1 MKKNILWILALVL
14 PFMGFFSSCSSD
26 EDIIFDHERQ
36 QFETRAD
43 RILLEFIVPFGT
55 TADEEIYITGPFNG
69 DSTAIGNAAYLL
81 TKAPKSDMK
90 WGIYLDPSTFINGKT
105 LADGFRFY
113 SVSQGK
119 EYTTKGEQAW
129 HTDNPSVGTFTNIWG
144 QRWESYYWSGDE
156 PEIEHDGFV
165 VYVDNQTGWDAITL
179 YMWGDVNNL
188 NGDWPGMAPTGTVEL
203 NGTTWTFFDMG
214 ADNSGLSENLIFN
227 NAGGGTQL
235 PDFAFTIDRDI
246 YLRVTESGVEE
257 VEVEP
262 SVKHDGYA
270 VFVLDQTGWDDIT
283 LYMWGDVNN
292 LNGDWPGMAVTGE
305 QTVAGNTYKYFDMGA
320 DNSGLSEN
328 LIFNNAGGGTQH
340 PDFAFTIDRDIYL
353 LVTASGVE
361 EIDPY
366 NFKPGGDTPEPEPQ
380 GEKHKFYVKDLT
392 GWGSVGL
399 YAWGDG
405 LPELFGGWPGKQDYT
420 TETVGGVEFKVF
432 EYTGK
437 GDTYHP
443 IFNGDGGQVDGPAVT
458 TDRDYYF
465 EVTAT
470 SFVEI
475 DKPSSGSHKIYIN
488 NQTGWDALGL
498 YAWGDGLP
506 ELFGGWPGLTTYTS
520 ETIDGVTYQV
530 FTYEGSGQE
539 YHLILNNAGAGS
551 QVDGPAITTGSD
563 YFFTVTASEWTAKSV
578 KARR

>member
-1 MKKNILWILALVL
+1 MKKNILWILTLVL

-188 NGDWPGMAPTGTVEL
+188 NGDWPGMAPTGTVKL
-203 NGTTWTFFDMG
+203 NGTTWTFFDIG

-366 NFKPGGDTPEPEPQ
+366 NFKP
-380 GEKHKFYVKDLT
+380 
-392 GWGSVGL
+392 
-399 YAWGDG
+399 
-405 LPELFGGWPGKQDYT
+405 
-420 TETVGGVEFKVF
+420 
-432 EYTGK
+432 
-437 GDTYHP
+437 
-443 IFNGDGGQVDGPAVT
+443 
-458 TDRDYYF
+458 
-465 EVTAT
+465 
-470 SFVEI
+470 
-475 DKPSSGSHKIYIN
+475 SSGSHKIYIN

-506 ELFGGWPGLTTYTS
+506 ELFVGWPGLTTYTS

>member
-14 PFMGFFSSCSSD
+14 PFMGIFSSCSSD

-113 SVSQGK
+113 SASQGK

-129 HTDNPSVGTFTNIWG
+129 HTDNPGVGTFTNIWG

-179 YMWGDVNNL
+179 YMWGDKNNL
-188 NGDWPGMAPTGTVEL
+188 NGDWPGMAPTGSVKL
-203 NGTTWTFFDMG
+203 NGTTWTYFDMG
-214 ADNSGLSENLIFN
+214 ADNSGLAENLIFN

-235 PDFAFTIDRDI
+235 
-246 YLRVTESGVEE
+246 
-257 VEVEP
+257 
-262 SVKHDGYA
+262 
-270 VFVLDQTGWDDIT
+270 
-283 LYMWGDVNN
+283 
-292 LNGDWPGMAVTGE
+292 
-305 QTVAGNTYKYFDMGA
+305 
-320 DNSGLSEN
+320 
-328 LIFNNAGGGTQH
+328 

-366 NFKPGGDTPEPEPQ
+366 NFKPGGDIPEPEPQ

-392 GWGSVGL
+392 GWNSVGL
-399 YAWGDG
+399 YAWGDD
-405 LPELFGGWPGKQDYT
+405 LPELFGEWPGKQDYT

-437 GDTYHP
+437 GDTYYP
-443 IFNGDGGQVDGPAVT
+443 IFNGDGGQVDGPAIT

-498 YAWGDGLP
+498 YAWGEGLP
-506 ELFGGWPGLTTYTS
+506 ELFGEWPGLTTYTS

>member
-1 MKKNILWILALVL
+1 MKKNILWILTLVL

-144 QRWESYYWSGDE
+144 QRWESYYWSGEE

-188 NGDWPGMAPTGTVEL
+188 NGDWPGMAPTGSVKL
-203 NGTTWTFFDMG
+203 NGTTWTYFDMG

-353 LVTASGVE
+353 LVTANGVE
-361 EIDPY
+361 EIDSY
-366 NFKPGGDTPEPEPQ
+366 NF
-380 GEKHKFYVKDLT
+380 
-392 GWGSVGL
+392 
-399 YAWGDG
+399 
-405 LPELFGGWPGKQDYT
+405 
-420 TETVGGVEFKVF
+420 
-432 EYTGK
+432 
-437 GDTYHP
+437 
-443 IFNGDGGQVDGPAVT
+443 
-458 TDRDYYF
+458 
-465 EVTAT
+465 
-470 SFVEI
+470 
-475 DKPSSGSHKIYIN
+475 KPSSGSHKIYIN

-498 YAWGDGLP
+498 YAWGEGLP
-506 ELFGGWPGLTTYTS
+506 ELFGEWPGLTTYTS

-530 FTYEGSGQE
+530 FTYEGNGQE

-551 QVDGPAITTGSD
+551 QVDGPAITAGSD
-563 YFFTVTASEWTAKSV
+563 FFFTVTASEWKAQSV

>member
-188 NGDWPGMAPTGTVEL
+188 NGDWPGMAPTGTVKL

-235 PDFAFTIDRDI
+235 PDFAFTINRDI

-361 EIDPY
+361 EIDPH
-366 NFKPGGDTPEPEPQ
+366 NF
-380 GEKHKFYVKDLT
+380 
-392 GWGSVGL
+392 
-399 YAWGDG
+399 
-405 LPELFGGWPGKQDYT
+405 
-420 TETVGGVEFKVF
+420 
-432 EYTGK
+432 
-437 GDTYHP
+437 
-443 IFNGDGGQVDGPAVT
+443 
-458 TDRDYYF
+458 
-465 EVTAT
+465 
-470 SFVEI
+470 
-475 DKPSSGSHKIYIN
+475 KPSSGSHKIYIN

-498 YAWGDGLP
+498 YAWGEGLP
-506 ELFGGWPGLTTYTS
+506 ELFGEWPGLTTYTS

>member
-188 NGDWPGMAPTGTVEL
+188 NGDWPGMA
-203 NGTTWTFFDMG
+203 
-214 ADNSGLSENLIFN
+214 
-227 NAGGGTQL
+227 
-235 PDFAFTIDRDI
+235 
-246 YLRVTESGVEE
+246 
-257 VEVEP
+257 
-262 SVKHDGYA
+262 
-270 VFVLDQTGWDDIT
+270 
-283 LYMWGDVNN
+283 
-292 LNGDWPGMAVTGE
+292 VTGE

-366 NFKPGGDTPEPEPQ
+366 NFKP
-380 GEKHKFYVKDLT
+380 
-392 GWGSVGL
+392 
-399 YAWGDG
+399 
-405 LPELFGGWPGKQDYT
+405 
-420 TETVGGVEFKVF
+420 
-432 EYTGK
+432 
-437 GDTYHP
+437 
-443 IFNGDGGQVDGPAVT
+443 
-458 TDRDYYF
+458 
-465 EVTAT
+465 
-470 SFVEI
+470 
-475 DKPSSGSHKIYIN
+475 SSGSHKIYIN

-498 YAWGDGLP
+498 YAWGEGLP
-506 ELFGGWPGLTTYTS
+506 ELFGEWPGLTTYTS

-551 QVDGPAITTGSD
+551 QVDGPVITTGSD
-563 YFFTVTASEWTAKSV
+563 FFFTVTASEWKAQSV

>member
-1 MKKNILWILALVL
+1 MKKNILWILTLVL

-188 NGDWPGMAPTGTVEL
+188 NGDWPGMAPTGTVKL

-353 LVTASGVE
+353 LVTANGVE
-361 EIDPY
+361 EIDSY
-366 NFKPGGDTPEPEPQ
+366 NF
-380 GEKHKFYVKDLT
+380 
-392 GWGSVGL
+392 
-399 YAWGDG
+399 
-405 LPELFGGWPGKQDYT
+405 
-420 TETVGGVEFKVF
+420 
-432 EYTGK
+432 
-437 GDTYHP
+437 
-443 IFNGDGGQVDGPAVT
+443 
-458 TDRDYYF
+458 
-465 EVTAT
+465 
-470 SFVEI
+470 
-475 DKPSSGSHKIYIN
+475 KPSSGSHKIYIN

-498 YAWGDGLP
+498 YAWGEGLP
-506 ELFGGWPGLTTYTS
+506 ELFGEWPGLTTYTS

>member
-14 PFMGFFSSCSSD
+14 PFMGIFSSCSSD

-188 NGDWPGMAPTGTVEL
+188 NGDWPGMAPTGTVKL

-353 LVTASGVE
+353 LVTANGVE
-361 EIDPY
+361 EIDSY
-366 NFKPGGDTPEPEPQ
+366 NF
-380 GEKHKFYVKDLT
+380 
-392 GWGSVGL
+392 
-399 YAWGDG
+399 
-405 LPELFGGWPGKQDYT
+405 
-420 TETVGGVEFKVF
+420 
-432 EYTGK
+432 
-437 GDTYHP
+437 
-443 IFNGDGGQVDGPAVT
+443 
-458 TDRDYYF
+458 
-465 EVTAT
+465 
-470 SFVEI
+470 
-475 DKPSSGSHKIYIN
+475 KPSSGSHKIYIN

-498 YAWGDGLP
+498 YAWGEGLP
-506 ELFGGWPGLTTYTS
+506 ELFGEWPGLTTYTS

>member
-81 TKAPKSDMK
+81 TKAPKSDIK

-188 NGDWPGMAPTGTVEL
+188 NGDWPGMAPTGTVKL

-235 PDFAFTIDRDI
+235 PDFAFTINRDI

-305 QTVAGNTYKYFDMGA
+305 QTVAGYTYKYFDMGA

-366 NFKPGGDTPEPEPQ
+366 NFKP
-380 GEKHKFYVKDLT
+380 
-392 GWGSVGL
+392 
-399 YAWGDG
+399 
-405 LPELFGGWPGKQDYT
+405 
-420 TETVGGVEFKVF
+420 
-432 EYTGK
+432 
-437 GDTYHP
+437 
-443 IFNGDGGQVDGPAVT
+443 
-458 TDRDYYF
+458 
-465 EVTAT
+465 
-470 SFVEI
+470 
-475 DKPSSGSHKIYIN
+475 SSGSHKIYIN

-498 YAWGDGLP
+498 YAWGEGLP
-506 ELFGGWPGLTTYTS
+506 ELFGEWPGLTTYTS

-563 YFFTVTASEWTAKSV
+563 FFFTVTASEWKAQSV

>member
-14 PFMGFFSSCSSD
+14 PFMGIFSSCSSD

-144 QRWESYYWSGDE
+144 QRWESYYWSGEE

-188 NGDWPGMAPTGTVEL
+188 NGDWPGMAPTGSVKL
-203 NGTTWTFFDMG
+203 NGTTWTYFDMG

-353 LVTASGVE
+353 LVTANGVE
-361 EIDPY
+361 EIDSY
-366 NFKPGGDTPEPEPQ
+366 NF
-380 GEKHKFYVKDLT
+380 
-392 GWGSVGL
+392 
-399 YAWGDG
+399 
-405 LPELFGGWPGKQDYT
+405 
-420 TETVGGVEFKVF
+420 
-432 EYTGK
+432 
-437 GDTYHP
+437 
-443 IFNGDGGQVDGPAVT
+443 
-458 TDRDYYF
+458 
-465 EVTAT
+465 
-470 SFVEI
+470 
-475 DKPSSGSHKIYIN
+475 KPSSGSHKIYIN

-498 YAWGDGLP
+498 YAWGEGLP
-506 ELFGGWPGLTTYTS
+506 ELFGEWPGLTTYTS

-551 QVDGPAITTGSD
+551 QVDGPAITAGSD
-563 YFFTVTASEWTAKSV
+563 FFFTVTASEWKAQSV

>member
-1 MKKNILWILALVL
+1 MKKNILWILTLVL

-144 QRWESYYWSGDE
+144 QRWESYYWSGEE

-188 NGDWPGMAPTGTVEL
+188 NGDWPGMAPTGSVKL
-203 NGTTWTFFDMG
+203 NGTTWTYFDMG

-353 LVTASGVE
+353 LVTANGVE
-361 EIDPY
+361 EIDSY
-366 NFKPGGDTPEPEPQ
+366 NF
-380 GEKHKFYVKDLT
+380 
-392 GWGSVGL
+392 
-399 YAWGDG
+399 
-405 LPELFGGWPGKQDYT
+405 
-420 TETVGGVEFKVF
+420 
-432 EYTGK
+432 
-437 GDTYHP
+437 
-443 IFNGDGGQVDGPAVT
+443 
-458 TDRDYYF
+458 
-465 EVTAT
+465 
-470 SFVEI
+470 
-475 DKPSSGSHKIYIN
+475 KPSSGSHKIYIN

-498 YAWGDGLP
+498 YAWGEGLP
-506 ELFGGWPGLTTYTS
+506 ELFGEWPGLTTYTS

-551 QVDGPAITTGSD
+551 QVDGPAITAGSD
-563 YFFTVTASEWTAKSV
+563 FFFTVTASEWKAQSV

>member
-14 PFMGFFSSCSSD
+14 PFMGIFSSCSSD

-188 NGDWPGMAPTGTVEL
+188 NGDWPGMAPTGTVKL

-246 YLRVTESGVEE
+246 
-257 VEVEP
+257 
-262 SVKHDGYA
+262 
-270 VFVLDQTGWDDIT
+270 
-283 LYMWGDVNN
+283 
-292 LNGDWPGMAVTGE
+292 
-305 QTVAGNTYKYFDMGA
+305 
-320 DNSGLSEN
+320 
-328 LIFNNAGGGTQH
+328 
-340 PDFAFTIDRDIYL
+340 
-353 LVTASGVE
+353 
-361 EIDPY
+361 
-366 NFKPGGDTPEPEPQ
+366 
-380 GEKHKFYVKDLT
+380 
-392 GWGSVGL
+392 
-399 YAWGDG
+399 
-405 LPELFGGWPGKQDYT
+405 
-420 TETVGGVEFKVF
+420 
-432 EYTGK
+432 
-437 GDTYHP
+437 
-443 IFNGDGGQVDGPAVT
+443 
-458 TDRDYYF
+458 
-465 EVTAT
+465 
-470 SFVEI
+470 
-475 DKPSSGSHKIYIN
+475 
-488 NQTGWDALGL
+488 
-498 YAWGDGLP
+498 
-506 ELFGGWPGLTTYTS
+506 
-520 ETIDGVTYQV
+520 
-530 FTYEGSGQE
+530 
-539 YHLILNNAGAGS
+539 
-551 QVDGPAITTGSD
+551 
-563 YFFTVTASEWTAKSV
+563 
-578 KARR
+578 

>member
-188 NGDWPGMAPTGTVEL
+188 NGDWPGMAPTGTVKL

-235 PDFAFTIDRDI
+235 PDFAFTINRDI

-292 LNGDWPGMAVTGE
+292 LNGDWPGMTVTGE

-366 NFKPGGDTPEPEPQ
+366 NF
-380 GEKHKFYVKDLT
+380 
-392 GWGSVGL
+392 
-399 YAWGDG
+399 
-405 LPELFGGWPGKQDYT
+405 
-420 TETVGGVEFKVF
+420 
-432 EYTGK
+432 
-437 GDTYHP
+437 
-443 IFNGDGGQVDGPAVT
+443 
-458 TDRDYYF
+458 
-465 EVTAT
+465 
-470 SFVEI
+470 
-475 DKPSSGSHKIYIN
+475 KPSSGSHKIYIN

>member
-14 PFMGFFSSCSSD
+14 PFMGIFSSCSSD

-129 HTDNPSVGTFTNIWG
+129 HTDNPNVGSFTNIWG

-188 NGDWPGMAPTGTVEL
+188 NGDWPGMAPTGSVKL
-203 NGTTWTFFDMG
+203 NGTTWTYFDMG

-366 NFKPGGDTPEPEPQ
+366 NFKP
-380 GEKHKFYVKDLT
+380 
-392 GWGSVGL
+392 
-399 YAWGDG
+399 
-405 LPELFGGWPGKQDYT
+405 
-420 TETVGGVEFKVF
+420 
-432 EYTGK
+432 
-437 GDTYHP
+437 
-443 IFNGDGGQVDGPAVT
+443 
-458 TDRDYYF
+458 
-465 EVTAT
+465 
-470 SFVEI
+470 
-475 DKPSSGSHKIYIN
+475 SSGSHKIYIN

-498 YAWGDGLP
+498 YAWGEGLP
-506 ELFGGWPGLTTYTS
+506 ELFGEWPGLTTYTS

>member
-81 TKAPKSDMK
+81 TKAPKSDMN

-144 QRWESYYWSGDE
+144 QRWESYYWSGEE

-188 NGDWPGMAPTGTVEL
+188 NGDWPGMAPTGSVKL
-203 NGTTWTFFDMG
+203 NGTTWTYFDMG

-262 SVKHDGYA
+262 SV
-270 VFVLDQTGWDDIT
+270 W
-283 LYMWGDVNN
+283 
-292 LNGDWPGMAVTGE
+292 
-305 QTVAGNTYKYFDMGA
+305 
-320 DNSGLSEN
+320 LSREN
-328 LIFNNAGGGTQH
+328 
-340 PDFAFTIDRDIYL
+340 
-353 LVTASGVE
+353 
-361 EIDPY
+361 
-366 NFKPGGDTPEPEPQ
+366 KP
-380 GEKHKFYVKDLT
+380 
-392 GWGSVGL
+392 
-399 YAWGDG
+399 
-405 LPELFGGWPGKQDYT
+405 
-420 TETVGGVEFKVF
+420 
-432 EYTGK
+432 
-437 GDTYHP
+437 
-443 IFNGDGGQVDGPAVT
+443 
-458 TDRDYYF
+458 
-465 EVTAT
+465 
-470 SFVEI
+470 
-475 DKPSSGSHKIYIN
+475 
-488 NQTGWDALGL
+488 
-498 YAWGDGLP
+498 
-506 ELFGGWPGLTTYTS
+506 
-520 ETIDGVTYQV
+520 
-530 FTYEGSGQE
+530 
-539 YHLILNNAGAGS
+539 
-551 QVDGPAITTGSD
+551 
-563 YFFTVTASEWTAKSV
+563 
-578 KARR
+578 

>member
-188 NGDWPGMAPTGTVEL
+188 NGDWPGMAPTGTVKL

-366 NFKPGGDTPEPEPQ
+366 NFKP
-380 GEKHKFYVKDLT
+380 
-392 GWGSVGL
+392 
-399 YAWGDG
+399 
-405 LPELFGGWPGKQDYT
+405 
-420 TETVGGVEFKVF
+420 
-432 EYTGK
+432 
-437 GDTYHP
+437 
-443 IFNGDGGQVDGPAVT
+443 
-458 TDRDYYF
+458 
-465 EVTAT
+465 
-470 SFVEI
+470 
-475 DKPSSGSHKIYIN
+475 SSGSHKIYIN
-488 NQTGWDALGL
+488 NQTGWNALGL
-498 YAWGDGLP
+498 YAWGEGLP
-506 ELFGGWPGLTTYTS
+506 ELFGEWPGLTTYTS

-563 YFFTVTASEWTAKSV
+563 YFFTVTTSEWTAKSV

>member
-188 NGDWPGMAPTGTVEL
+188 NGDWPGMAPTGTVKL

-235 PDFAFTIDRDI
+235 PDFAFTINRDI

-270 VFVLDQTGWDDIT
+270 VFVLDQTGWDAIT

-366 NFKPGGDTPEPEPQ
+366 NFKP
-380 GEKHKFYVKDLT
+380 
-392 GWGSVGL
+392 
-399 YAWGDG
+399 
-405 LPELFGGWPGKQDYT
+405 
-420 TETVGGVEFKVF
+420 
-432 EYTGK
+432 
-437 GDTYHP
+437 
-443 IFNGDGGQVDGPAVT
+443 
-458 TDRDYYF
+458 
-465 EVTAT
+465 
-470 SFVEI
+470 
-475 DKPSSGSHKIYIN
+475 SSGSHKIYIN

-498 YAWGDGLP
+498 YAWGEGLP
-506 ELFGGWPGLTTYTS
+506 ELFGEWPGLTTYTS